1 MFNQMFAPMLAR
13 CWKEERGNVAILFG
27 LTIVPV
33 VFAVGAGVDMSKV
46 VSVKQRAQM
55 AVDSAAL
62 AINTQTYAS
71 LTNDTMTAAAR
82 SVFEANFN
90 AGGGTLS
97 NFTAQRNADGA
108 INVTAEVS
116 VGTAFSPLVG
126 IDALNFAVQSE
137 TVVGEASFD
146 VVMVLDNSG
155 SMGGSKID
163 TLKEAAKDLT
173 ATLLAVNSTGP
184 VPDRV
189 KIGLVPFT
197 AFVNVG
203 ADKATADWI
212 DVNGLSPVNG
222 NNMATNTPRLDL
234 FDQISGVSWQGCVEA
249 RPYPYDVQ
257 DTPASDTVP
266 ETLFVPEFAPDEPDD
281 GGYYRRDKYRS
292 YSYSNNWLDDDGG
305 SCTTSIDGVGE
316 DAHTAKQQR
325 MCKYDGASY
334 SSWNNGV
341 SKGPNYGCKTQEVTP
356 LTTSEETIDTAID
369 AMVADGY
376 TNIHQGVVWGW
387 RAISPAAPFTEG
399 RAMNDPDNP
408 GHRRIMIVMTDGAN
422 TYEWTDSNP
431 NISKYNA
438 YGYVPEGRTGVD
450 YNSNG
455 DVTDVMDDRTAEAC
469 TNAKTDG
476 EIEIYTI
483 AFQISD
489 TTTRN
494 MLRDCATKP
503 EMAYQSDSD
512 AQLLV
517 AFQNIAKEISKLRL
531 AR

>member
-1 MFNQMFAPMLAR
+1 MFAPILAKFR
-13 CWKEERGNVAILFG
+13 KDDRGNIAILFG

-33 VFAVGAGVDMSKV
+33 VFAVGAGIDMSQV
-46 VSVKQRAQM
+46 VSAKQRAQI

-62 AINTQTYAS
+62 AINTQAYAS
-71 LTNDTMTAAAR
+71 ITNDAMTAAAR
-82 SVFEANFN
+82 AEFEANFN
-90 AGGGTLS
+90 VRSGTIADFS
-97 NFTAQRNADGA
+97 ASRNADGA
-108 INVTAEVS
+108 VNVTAEVS
-116 VGTAFSPLVG
+116 VGTAFTPLVG
-126 IDALNFAVQSE
+126 IDALNFVVQSE
-137 TVVGEASFD
+137 TIVGDASFD

-155 SMGGSKID
+155 SMGGTKIT

-173 ATLLAVNSTGP
+173 ATLLAVNATSP

-203 ADKATADWI
+203 ADKADAAWI

-234 FDQISGVSWQGCVEA
+234 FNQISGVSWQGCVEA
-249 RPYPYDVQ
+249 RPYPYDVR
-257 DTPASDTVP
+257 DTEASDAVP
-266 ETLFVPEFAPDEPDD
+266 ETLFVPEFAPDEPDE
-281 GGYYRRDKYRS
+281 GGYIRYDNYRS
-292 YSYSNNWLDDDGG
+292 YSYSNSWIDDDGG
-305 SCTTSIDGVGE
+305 TCTTSVSGLGA

-325 MCKYDGASY
+325 MCKYDGASF
-334 SSWNNGV
+334 SSWDNGV
-341 SKGPNYGCKTQEVTP
+341 SRGPNYGCKTQQVTP
-356 LTTSEETIDTAID
+356 LTTSKDTVDAAID

-376 TNIHQGVVWGW
+376 TNIHQGVMWGW
-387 RAISPAAPFTEG
+387 RAISPQAPFTEG
-399 RAMNDPDNP
+399 RAMNDPANP

-422 TYEWTDSNP
+422 TYEWNDRNP

-438 YGYVPEGRTGVD
+438 YGYVPENRTGID
-450 YNSNG
+450 YNNNG
-455 DVTDVMDDRTAEAC
+455 DVTDVMDTRTGEAC
-469 TNAKTDG
+469 ANAKADG
-476 EIEIYTI
+476 EIEVYTI

-489 TTTRN
+489 TVTRN
-494 MLRDCATKP
+494 MLRDCATTP

-512 AQLLV
+512 AELLV